1 MLLPEI
7 TVCFCDFQKVKKDA
21 GPRSQTNKKLKLTF
35 EISGEIRS
43 FLEVS
48 ILGIKNRFCYFEE
61 FVLWSLLFS
70 FLKLNTL
77 FSSARIRLYVA
88 LVLPMGAESFALLF
102 VGAGPFPPFV
112 TPPPRHHF
120 SLRNWL
126 ITSPSNNN

>member
-1 MLLPEI
+1 MLLR
-7 TVCFCDFQKVKKDA
+7 FSKGKKRRWAQISDK
-21 GPRSQTNKKLKLTF
+21 KKLKLTF

-43 FLEVS
+43 FLDVS

-88 LVLPMGAESFALLF
+88 LVLPMGAGPFALLF
-102 VGAGPFPPFV
+102 VGAGPLPPFV

-120 SLRNWL
+120 SLRDWL